1 MSEFRQTAC
10 FLQFLIHAD
19 DVLQTLQEPV
29 VDLRQLMNALHGVA
43 FVHRLRNRKDTLVRR
58 GFQRGIEVLDMQ
70 FFILRKAVHPLPD
83 HTKAFLDRV
92 FESAADGH
100 HLAYGFHRT
109 A

>member
-1 MSEFRQTAC
+1 MSKIRQTAC

-43 FVHRLRNRKDTLVRR
+43 FVHRLRNRKDTFVRR

-70 FFILRKAVHPLPD
+70 FLVLRKAVHPLPD
-83 HTKAFLDRV
+83 HTETFLNRV
-92 FESAADGH
+92 FESAADSH